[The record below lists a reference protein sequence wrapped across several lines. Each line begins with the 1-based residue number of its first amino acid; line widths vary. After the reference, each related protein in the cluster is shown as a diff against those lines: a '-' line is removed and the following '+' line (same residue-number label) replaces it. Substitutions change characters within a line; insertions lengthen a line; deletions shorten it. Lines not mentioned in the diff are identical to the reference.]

1 MNSSAST
8 TTTTTTTSSSS
19 SSSTTTTT
27 TILAPY
33 SNIITT
39 LLISRRLWPPLLQR
53 ALLSRASARRILAA
67 VALQCAFRAKCA
79 RALRRKL
86 ADMLVPAL
94 YRSMRCLAAVRLIQ
108 RTFISHR
115 VIPVF
120 NLHAKKPK
128 PLTNLALS

>member
-1 MNSSAST
+1 MNSGAST
-8 TTTTTTTSSSS
+8 I
-19 SSSTTTTT
+19 TT

-39 LLISRRLWPPLLQR
+39 LLISRHLWPPLLQR

-67 VALQCAFRAKCA
+67 VALQCAFRAKFA

-86 ADMLVPAL
+86 ADMLAPAL

-115 VIPVF
+115 VIPIF
-120 NLHAKKPK
+120 NLHAQNPK
-128 PLTNLALS
+128 LLTYLALS